1 MALRAF
7 CCSSVRTKPLNSLK
21 RRAEPTVYSLAEDG
35 TALPSEK
42 AWPWPWPDQG
52 QPDGSCLARTQP
64 LETHHGTRAALHC
77 TVRYRQPRPTGLR
90 RRGPRWGILPN
101 RARARP
107 LRIERTCSHGVHR
120 KVNRASSLRQL
131 QMRSLERILRPPPQ
145 QPASPGMDCG
155 GSRLP
160 PAELRL

>member
-7 CCSSVRTKPLNSLK
+7 CSSVRTKPPKSLK
-21 RRAEPTVYSLAEDG
+21 RRVEPTVYSLADEDG

-42 AWPWPWPDQG
+42 AWSWPDQG
-52 QPDGSCLARTQP
+52 QPDGSRLARTQP

-77 TVRYRQPRPTGLR
+77 TVKGRQPRRTGLR
-90 RRGPRWGILPN
+90 RRGPQWGILPN